1 MDKEELMN
9 PDPNAVHAVVEH
21 AAVGHA
27 AAYLIAL
34 AALAA
39 IGFLLFFWRR
49 RRARMFAQQVK

>member
-1 MDKEELMN
+1 MN
-9 PDPNAVHAVVEH
+9 PEPSAVQAVTEH

-27 AAYLIAL
+27 AAYLIAI

-49 RRARMFAQQVK
+49 HRARIFAQQVK